1 MRDDATEFENTEA
14 TRTMFVARRGGVS
27 RGAYQEPGER
37 RRLLRVSPVADL
49 IRGSVAEV
57 VTASRGGD
65 AGRGAEP
72 RGRFQGILGKMSG
85 VVRRGGGGERAGSGM
100 GEGSGRRK
108 SVAHQ
113 GLVDRASY
121 VGCEPRGEEWFLD
134 RVLPA
139 GGHPSHRT
147 AALWRLEG
155 LQARVATR
163 NAFSTD
169 LKTFVFINLS
179 ICKLQS

>member
-1 MRDDATEFENTEA
+1 
-14 TRTMFVARRGGVS
+14 
-27 RGAYQEPGER
+27 
-37 RRLLRVSPVADL
+37 
-49 IRGSVAEV
+49 
-57 VTASRGGD
+57 
-65 AGRGAEP
+65 
-72 RGRFQGILGKMSG
+72 
-85 VVRRGGGGERAGSGM
+85 M
-100 GEGSGRRK
+100 GEGSERRK

-169 LKTFVFINLS
+169 LTFVFNLS
-179 ICKLQS
+179 FCKLQSQLLLEQT